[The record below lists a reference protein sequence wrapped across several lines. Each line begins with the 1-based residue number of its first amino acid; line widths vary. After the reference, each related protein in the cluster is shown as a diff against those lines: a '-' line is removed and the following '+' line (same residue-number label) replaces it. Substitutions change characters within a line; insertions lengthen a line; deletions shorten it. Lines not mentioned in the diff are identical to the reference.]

1 MTSGFRHLKMLTD
14 LSLMSE
20 EDFGFLDYSFDVATN
35 VERVSLVVQTEKN
48 MPAMREI
55 WVRYLGWEDPL
66 E

>member
-1 MTSGFRHLKMLTD
+1 MLTD

-20 EDFGFLDYSFDVATN
+20 EDFRFLDCSLDVATN
-35 VERVSLVVQTEKN
+35 VERVSLGVQTEKN
-48 MPAMREI
+48 MPALREI